1 MKKFI
6 SLSLAAAIAVTAT
19 GCGEK
24 KEVGDVSSL
33 PESRVEVDP
42 TVNMWKNDTSTE
54 GKETL
59 HWYINMDWYNG
70 EWGHDLV
77 TQKITADTGIEI
89 VFSVGTTENLNTM
102 IASGDIPDMITVDA
116 WTDAFNKDAHK
127 ITYPLNKLAEQYN
140 PYFMSELVDP
150 YIVKWHADDNGDLY
164 YYPNYVL
171 TPTDVEKGYA
181 KTNNAFLV
189 REDIYK
195 AIGSPDMTTEEG
207 FLKALADAKE
217 MFPTDDYGNPIIPLG
232 VSMYSESGVNISD
245 AQVVAQKFLNIPKQV
260 DGKVVD
266 QNADPEFQ
274 RWIGT
279 LNKAY
284 NQKLLP
290 EGLFTG
296 EIDVQEKVA
305 TGTVFAVLTGGS
317 SSYDVKYLANKTRN
331 PEQNYIPVDFYQN
344 SKSEDPQFRDG
355 SLTGWTYT
363 YITTSCKDPQ
373 TALNFIS
380 YMTDYEGRMANTFGV
395 EGVTY
400 TMVDGKPEYTQEY
413 LDVKA
418 NDTEKAQK
426 DYGVSNLYWFGQ
438 DAFEIEMGTLDGH
451 PLHDIFAFF
460 NKYNSVP
467 DYESDGI
474 DSGLEENLS
483 RDNQKIAIETTFQLI
498 SAIRAPE
505 GEDLT
510 QYFDAIEK
518 AKADNNYPA
527 IEEAMNANIQKNIER
542 LK

>member
-6 SLSLAAAIAVTAT
+6 SLSLAVATAVTAT
-19 GCGEK
+19 SCGEEK
-24 KEVGDVSSL
+24 VSNDVTNL

-42 TVNMWKNDTSTE
+42 AVNMWKNDVTSE
-54 GKETL
+54 GKEPIE
-59 HWYINMDWYNG
+59 WYINMDWYNG
-70 EWGHDLV
+70 EWGRDLV
-77 TQKITADTGIEI
+77 TQKVTTDTGIEVI
-89 VFSVGTTENLNTM
+89 FSVGTTENLNTM

-116 WTDAFNKDAHK
+116 WTDAFNKEAYK
-127 ITYPLNKLAEQYN
+127 ISYPLNQLAEKYN
-140 PYFMSELVDP
+140 PYFMSDLVDP
-150 YIVKWHADDNGDLY
+150 YITKWHSDDNGDLY

-171 TPTDVEKGYA
+171 TPSDVEKGYA

-217 MFPTDDYGNPIIPLG
+217 MFPTDDYGNPMVPLG
-232 VSMYSESGVNISD
+232 VSMYSESGASISD
-245 AQVVAQKFLNIPKQV
+245 AQWLAQRFLNIPRQV
-260 DGKVVD
+260 DGKAID
-266 QNADPEFQ
+266 QNVDPEFQ

-284 NQKLLP
+284 NQKLLS

-296 EIDVQEKVA
+296 EIDIQEKVA
-305 TGTVFAVLTGGS
+305 TGSVFAILTGAS
-317 SSYDVKYLANKTRN
+317 SALDINYLANKSRN
-331 PEQNYIPVDFYQN
+331 PEQNYIPVEFYKN
-344 SKSEDPQFRDG
+344 SKGEDPLFRDG

-373 TALNFIS
+373 TALNFMS
-380 YMTDYEGRMANTFGV
+380 YMTDYDGRMANVFGV

-400 TMVDGKPEYTQEY
+400 TMVDGKPTYTEEY
-413 LDVKA
+413 LDIKT
-418 NDTEKAQK
+418 NDTERAQK
-426 DYGVSNLYWFGQ
+426 EYGVNNLYWFGQ
-438 DAFEIEMGTLDGH
+438 DAFELEMGVLESH
-451 PLHDIFAFF
+451 PLDTIFEFF
-460 NKYNSVP
+460 NKYNGVP
-467 DYESDGI
+467 DYETDGM

-483 RDNQKIAIETTFQLI
+483 RDNQKIQIETAFQLI

-505 GEDLT
+505 GTDLK

-518 AKADNNYPA
+518 SKADNNYPA